1 MSKVKIPKNQILWLT
16 YYNEA
21 QEPQYVVT
29 SDTQR
34 TKYILYKVDKD
45 GGLTKFKTSVTPAFK
60 EVGDYE

>member
-45 GGLTKFKTSVTPAFK
+45 GGLTKFKTSVRPAFK

>member
-1 MSKVKIPKNQILWLT
+1 MNKIKVPKNQILWLT

-34 TKYILYKVDKD
+34 TKYFLYKAEKD
-45 GGLTKFKTSVTPAFK
+45 GGLTKVKTRVKPTFK
-60 EVGDYE
+60 EVGNYE